1 MPEVS
6 SKRGV
11 QGYLRELLFRWK
23 YSTVNVKSLFFIGKT
38 LCDMCSDILVVLLSL
53 LVAGSCD
60 ALKSCDVVLDR
71 RNYKSAGTWDK
82 LKMCNL
88 HKYNHFDF
96 VECLNQLDKKSLKKM
111 LHVQFFGDSRI
122 RQQFMS
128 FVEVLV

>member
-1 MPEVS
+1 MNY
-6 SKRGV
+6 
-11 QGYLRELLFRWK
+11 YLDG
-23 YSTVNVKSLFFIGKT
+23 NT
-38 LCDMCSDILVVLLSL
+38 LRLTLSL
-53 LVAGSCD
+53 CSLLGRRFAICAPIFWLFYCRYLFLVRVN

-82 LKMCNL
+82 LKMGNL